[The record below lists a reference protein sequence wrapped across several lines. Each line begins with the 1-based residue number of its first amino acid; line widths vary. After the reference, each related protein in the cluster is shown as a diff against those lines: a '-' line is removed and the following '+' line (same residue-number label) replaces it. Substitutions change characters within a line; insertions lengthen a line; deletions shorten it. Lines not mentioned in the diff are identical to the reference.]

1 MRVIDCRGLA
11 CPEPV
16 IRTRAALSEAGTS
29 TVQVLV
35 DNEAARGNVAR
46 YARNNGCQVA
56 EATREGGVYELT
68 LTAAAGASAAAD
80 VSSATAAAA
89 VAATAQTTPVA
100 AQGAA
105 ETDGSVVMITGDV
118 LGRGDDA
125 LGAKL
130 MGAFLYALAEA
141 GQVPSDIIF
150 VNGGVRLTTG
160 ATAVRPHLEKLQA
173 RGSRIFSCGTCLDFY
188 GLKDQLVIGEVTNMY
203 SIVEACQR
211 ATRIINL

>member
-1 MRVIDCRGLA
+1 MRIIDCRGLA

-29 TVQVLV
+29 AIQVLV

-46 YARNNGCQVA
+46 YARNNGLQVS
-56 EATREGGVYELT
+56 EAVRAGGVYELT
-68 LTAAAGASAAAD
+68 LTAAA
-80 VSSATAAAA
+80 AAAA
-89 VAATAQTTPVA
+89 SAPTVGAVVATAPAERTT
-100 AQGAA
+100 GGG
-105 ETDGSVVMITGDV
+105 ETDGSIVMVTGDV

-130 MGAFLYALAEA
+130 MGAFLYGLAEA
-141 GQVPSDIIF
+141 DTVPTGVIF

-173 RGSRIFSCGTCLDFY
+173 RGSHISSCGTCLDFY
-188 GLKDQLVIGEVTNMY
+188 GLKDQLVIGDVTNMY

-211 ATRIINL
+211 ATRVINL

>member
-1 MRVIDCRGLA
+1 LRIIDCRGLA

-29 TVQVLV
+29 AIQVLV
-35 DNEAARGNVAR
+35 DNEAARGNVTR
-46 YARNNGCQVA
+46 YARNNGRQVS
-56 EATREGGVYELT
+56 EAARAGGVYELT
-68 LTAAAGASAAAD
+68 LTAAVSASADAAGA
-80 VSSATAAAA
+80 V
-89 VAATAQTTPVA
+89 VAATTTEPSA
-100 AQGAA
+100 APGDG

-141 GQVPSDIIF
+141 DKVPAGIIF

-173 RGSRIFSCGTCLDFY
+173 RGSRIYSCGTCLDFY
-188 GLKDQLVIGEVTNMY
+188 GLKDQLVIGDVTNMY

-211 ATRIINL
+211 ATRVINL

>member
-1 MRVIDCRGLA
+1 MRIIDCRGLA

-29 TVQVLV
+29 AIQVLV

-46 YARNNGCQVA
+46 YASNNGRQVSETVRA
-56 EATREGGVYELT
+56 GGVYELT
-68 LTAAAGASAAAD
+68 LTAA
-80 VSSATAAAA
+80 TAAAA
-89 VAATAQTTPVA
+89 SAPTVGAVVATAPAEPTTAP
-100 AQGAA
+100 GGG
-105 ETDGSVVMITGDV
+105 ETDGSVVMVTGDV

-141 GQVPSDIIF
+141 DTVPTGVIF

-173 RGSRIFSCGTCLDFY
+173 RGSRISSCGTCLDFY
-188 GLKDQLVIGEVTNMY
+188 GLKDQLVIGDVTNMY

-211 ATRIINL
+211 ATRVINL